1 MKEDRNYVLAVVEEK
16 GNELEHALGI
26 FRQDRE
32 VCLAAIKSDWM
43 AIKFVAKPLACSHE
57 ILLATAVKL
66 ACLQRKIAE
75 HATSDEHNNNGRDS
89 CFFNLVEGV
98 IFSEN
103 HRGYEDEE
111 EEERVVVN
119 RTMVASDKT
128 IMLATIN
135 SHLTSG
141 GWLLQHCA
149 SELQSDRT
157 VVLAAVSD
165 KSAGSSALQWASE
178 ELRADP
184 DVVRCAV
191 RNFPKAFQH
200 ALGEAATGDRG
211 IVLQAVEGDGR
222 NLQYAAVS
230 LRADKEIVLVAVA
243 SEGGGGLRG
252 WGGGGGLALEFA
264 SEELQADK
272 EVVLLALSPRN
283 SHLNWF
289 AVRGT
294 GSALEFAS
302 EELQADEEVVLAA
315 VTNHGSAVIYAANKF
330 RTEKIPA
337 LRLLSHGTSTG
348 HCLKYMPELCGEKE
362 CVMTALRH
370 APRSQRPNFYSSILI
385 GYTSEEMRA
394 DPDVMMLAVQTD
406 PLSIMFMNTD
416 ASNKYRIMPTLEAP
430 AADDN
435 NQPMS
440 VSAQVAI
447 ALELMSR
454 YPDDVRAITREQYWI
469 YLPSALDV
477 PLADL
482 LETVQTPFPKKMRQ
496 IVIKHAAKGYRR
508 RTVALADPEFQYQ
521 IFYRNLQGSSK
532 TLTVHSADM
541 VEDIKEQISHKEGGI
556 PANQQRL
563 IYSGEQLEDGYSLR
577 EYLIGPEFTLDLV
590 LRLRGS
596 DRRLKCDIKRV
607 GVSPSGIPE
616 YTYRYRAQPAAVYHG
631 VMAQD
636 LLRMGFGDSGVVE
649 RSWWHGGM
657 WAVDYHAIDVCFRQV
672 A

>member
-16 GNELEHALGI
+16 GNELEHALAI

-32 VCLAAIKSDWM
+32 VCLAAIKSDFT

-66 ACLQRKIAE
+66 ARLQRKIAE
-75 HATSDEHNNNGRDS
+75 HAASDEHNKNGRYRYFS
-89 CFFNLVEGV
+89 NLVVGV
-98 IFSEN
+98 VCSN
-103 HRGYEDEE
+103 NRGYEDEEEEE

-128 IMLATIN
+128 IMLAAIN
-135 SHLTSG
+135 SQSE

-157 VVLAAVSD
+157 VVLAAVSN

-191 RNFPKAFQH
+191 RNNPKAFQH
-200 ALGEAATGDRG
+200 ALGEAATGDRE

-243 SEGGGGLRG
+243 SEGG
-252 WGGGGGLALEFA
+252 LALEFA

-283 SHLNWF
+283 SRLDWF

-315 VTNHGSAVIYAANKF
+315 VTNHGSAVIYATNKF

-348 HCLKYMPELCGEKE
+348 HCLKHMPELCGEKE

-370 APRSQRPNFYSSILI
+370 SPRLLVRRNSRRNYYSSILI
-385 GYTSEEMRA
+385 GCASEEMRA

-454 YPDDVRAITREQYWI
+454 YPDDVHVITREQYWI

-496 IVIKHAAKGYRR
+496 LVIKHAAKGHRR

-532 TLTVHSADM
+532 TITVHSADT
-541 VEDIKEQISHKEGGI
+541 VEDIKEQIRHEEGI
-556 PANQQRL
+556 PADQQRL
-563 IYSGEQLEDGYSLR
+563 IYGGEQLQDGNSLR
-577 EYLIGPEFTLDLV
+577 EYLIGPESTLDLV